1 MNSIVLYQSPLER
14 VYNVLN
20 SSPNILKQFVISNQL
35 DKAYN
40 VFKKEQYH
48 FAQGKAPTPRDL
60 ELMLIYGSRIADMT
74 SSPGLLKEV
83 EKVSKA
89 THNRNTRL
97 YSRIRAMLTMFPC
110 LFLTLTFTDATL
122 EKCSKDTLRKY
133 VSLYLKSQSK
143 YYVSNIDY
151 GKENGRIHFHAV
163 IVGDSIDFTP
173 WRKFGQINAEKI
185 RVSIDKNKN
194 VSDCVLDD
202 NSLRLGRY
210 ISKLTNHAIKETA
223 ERNQIIY
230 SHDLNS
236 LKVTAYYER
245 LKSTDKAIQR
255 GLELFGDSLEIR
267 I

>member
-1 MNSIVLYQSPLER
+1 MNSIVLYQSPLDR
-14 VYNVLN
+14 VYNVLKT
-20 SSPNILKQFVISNQL
+20 SPYILKQFVISNQL

-48 FAQGKAPTPRDL
+48 SALGVPPTLRDF
-60 ELMLIYGSRIADMT
+60 ELMSKYGSRIVDMA
-74 SSPGLLKEV
+74 SSPGLLKEA

-97 YSRIRAMLTMFPC
+97 YAHIKAMLTLFPC

-143 YYVSNIDY
+143 YYVANIDY
-151 GKENGRIHFHAV
+151 GKKNDRIHFHAV
-163 IVGDSIDFTP
+163 IVADSIDFTP
-173 WRKFGQINAEKI
+173 WHKYGAINAEKI
-185 RVSIDKNKN
+185 YVSIDKKQK
-194 VSDCVLDD
+194 VSNCVLEN
-202 NSLRLGRY
+202 NSQRLGRY

-230 SHDLNS
+230 SHDLKQ
-236 LKVTAYYER
+236 LKVTAYYEN
-245 LKSTDKAIQR
+245 LKATDMALQC